1 MPLMNLDKFK
11 QEKDIRLNAMA
22 TAIKSGDE
30 EQIKNACEDLQNF
43 MLDEYKAAAEA
54 YSETADK
61 SILAARGVRQLTK
74 EETEFYNKLAE
85 TAKAEGVITGIMDVL
100 PTTVIEDVISGI
112 RRDHP
117 LLSEIDFRNTSTI
130 TKWVINAKGPQ
141 AATWDE
147 LNTEITTKLEGA
159 IETFDLN
166 TNKLTA
172 YMFCTQ
178 DMLTLGPQWVDAYV
192 RATLSE
198 AIALGLEIAIVDGSG
213 KKEPIGMTRNFTG
226 TYNTNTG
233 FPRKA
238 AIEITDFGPDTYGT
252 LLSQLAFTGERKT
265 TKNGSITPNPAN
277 GESRAINSVI
287 LVVNPVDYF
296 AKVMPVTTMLVPGGY
311 AHDVF
316 PFPTKVIQSTA
327 VPSDH
332 AVIGVGKLYFA
343 GIGTSTPQ
351 AGKIERSDDYK
362 FLEDLATFKSKLYGN
377 GRPVD
382 MNSFLYLDISKVKRV
397 IETVTV
403 EGVVKTEDEEQD

>member
-1 MPLMNLDKFK
+1 MPLMNLDKFRE
-11 QEKDIRLNAMA
+11 EKNTHLNAMA
-22 TAIKSGDE
+22 TAFRSGDE
-30 EQIKNACEDLQNF
+30 EQIKAACEGWQNF
-43 MLDEYKAAAEA
+43 MENEFKASAEMYA
-54 YSETADK
+54 ETADK
-61 SILAARGVRQLTK
+61 SILAARGVRQLTA
-74 EETEFYNKLAE
+74 EETKFYNKLAE
-85 TAKAEGVITGIMDVL
+85 TAKAEGVIQGIMDVL

-130 TKWVINAKGPQ
+130 TKWIINAKGPQ
-141 AATWDE
+141 SATWDE

-159 IETFDLN
+159 IESFDLN

-178 DMLTLGPQWVDAYV
+178 DMLALGPQWVDAYI

-198 AIALGLEIAIVDGSG
+198 AIALGLETAIVDGTG

-238 AIEITDFGPDTYGT
+238 AIEIADLGPDTYGT

-265 TKNGSITPNPAN
+265 TKNGEIVQNPAN
-277 GESRAINSVI
+277 GESRPISSVI

-296 AKVMPVTTMLVPGGY
+296 AKIMPVTTMLVPGGY
-311 AHDVF
+311 VHDVF

-327 VPSDH
+327 VPSGH

-362 FLEDLATFKSKLYGN
+362 FLEDLATFKTKLYGN

-397 IETVTV
+397 VEVIAVDGTVTTK
-403 EGVVKTEDEEQD
+403 ETA